1 MLRFD
6 RFSLDPAD
14 RRLFCDGAPVELNA
28 RYFDALALLVRD
40 AGKLVSKDRFLEEV
54 WRGVPVTDEA
64 LTQCIRTL
72 RKQLGDDAAHP
83 RFIET
88 VPKHGYRFVAA
99 VESDSASTA
108 PTPAPAFGFGL
119 RQWLLLGGAGTLGG
133 GVAGLFG
140 GMLYG
145 FAGASQAAGGGLSIL
160 LVLIAMTVALALL
173 GGAGVAFGI
182 AAAGFA
188 PTHRGAWTVAGG
200 AFGGLIV
207 GALVKL
213 VGLDAFA
220 MLFGRSPGDIT
231 GAPEGALLGAAV
243 GIGAWL
249 AGRAPALSLR
259 RGIGLPAVA
268 GALGG
273 LVIALSGGRLLGG
286 SLALLAQAFPTARP
300 HLDPIGGLFGESGI
314 GPVSQI
320 ATATLEGAL
329 FAGCLVAALIVARRR
344 ITPD

>member
-14 RRLFCDGAPVELNA
+14 RRLLCDGAAVELNA
-28 RYFDALALLVRD
+28 RYFDALALLVRE
-40 AGKLVSKDRFLEEV
+40 AGKLVSKERFLEEV

-72 RKQLGDDAAHP
+72 RKQLGDDAARP

-99 VESDSASTA
+99 VERDGAR
-108 PTPAPAFGFGL
+108 PAAEAAAGFGV

-188 PTHRGAWTVAGG
+188 PTHHGAWTVVGG
-200 AFGGLIV
+200 AFGGLLV

-249 AGRAPALSLR
+249 AARVPTLSLR
-259 RGIGLPAVA
+259 RSIGVPAIA

-273 LVIALSGGRLLGG
+273 LAIALSGGRLLGG
-286 SLALLAQAFPTARP
+286 SLALLAKAFPTTRP

-314 GPVSQI
+314 GPISQI
-320 ATATLEGAL
+320 ATAALEGAL
-329 FAGCLVAALIVARRR
+329 FAGCLVAALVFARRR
-344 ITPD
+344 LLID